1 MLQSTTRQGTDY
13 GVQRD
18 LEGEGVLNDSGNRG
32 PEHRTLRRDPE
43 SDVGPRSRSS
53 SRESNFS
60 GSMGSPKGSPVAG
73 KKLRKERIA
82 EEIKREDEGVVDRR
96 AERESDRD
104 YARFKF
110 LGGLKELGRL
120 APATTEAVVA
130 VANGLGLYKALL
142 LDMGV
147 PRDSIEKVM
156 QIYLSCYGHFLTKD
170 EGQGKLHHRGHRDR
184 RDNEDEVKQASSG
197 RGSGEKDHRGD
208 RRSNGE
214 RGYSTY
220 GAQLSSRED
229 SRGYRE
235 PRNADREVRGR
246 DLPVWTNTTLKNLSY
261 DGSTEWETFIHRF
274 KLVARQMGLD
284 DREKAEFLVST
295 LKGDAFKAI
304 MYMQRVHGDVSF
316 QDMCRRLET
325 RYEGDFSS
333 PTAAWIKL
341 DQAAQQQTE
350 SLYQWSDRLN
360 KIGDSIFRLDVG
372 GRRYLEPRLISKFC
386 FAAWDRD
393 AGFKA
398 MEQGPPQTLEAAV
411 DMVRWYQD
419 IKGAVDNSYAERPRA
434 NVRGWSPER
443 ENLDR
448 RDQYQG
454 RRDDGDGRFD
464 RYRDQYQ
471 SRRDDG
477 DSRFDRYR
485 VNSRAAQSQST
496 YRARSPE
503 FVGYG
508 GSASRAEDARDRE
521 WDSRDKYQV
530 RAVSGGLEAAVAELT
545 KQVGGLTQEFK
556 GLTQEVR
563 GMKSRLDS
571 VDTRLAKVEAWGSRL
586 DAVEQ
591 QLREQARSP
600 ARRRSPS
607 PGSKCFSC
615 GGEGHYRYECPRPP
629 TVTFED
635 QIRCLGCGERG
646 HSNASCPRSGS
657 HSSSLKGQGN

>member
-1 MLQSTTRQGTDY
+1 MDKPRPSTRQGTDY
-13 GVQRD
+13 GARD
-18 LEGEGVLNDSGNRG
+18 VTGGGSVDDSESRG
-32 PEHRTLRRDPE
+32 SDHHTWRKDPE
-43 SDVGPRSRSS
+43 SDVGLSAPRSRSS
-53 SRESNFS
+53 SRESKSS

-73 KKLRKERIA
+73 KKLRKEHIA
-82 EEIKREDEGVVDRR
+82 EDIKREDKGVVDRR

-120 APATTEAVVA
+120 APTTMEAVVA
-130 VANGLGLYKALL
+130 VAHEGVRLYKAFLGN
-142 LDMGV
+142 MGV

-170 EGQGKLHHRGHRDR
+170 EGQGKSHHQGHRDR
-184 RDNEDEVKQASSG
+184 RDNEDERKQASSG
-197 RGSGEKDHRGD
+197 WGSGQKDRRGD

-214 RGYSTY
+214 RGYSIY
-220 GAQLSSRED
+220 GAQLSSQED
-229 SRGYRE
+229 SRGCRE
-235 PRNADREVRGR
+235 HRNADREVRGR

-261 DGSTEWETFIHRF
+261 DGSTEWETYIHRF
-274 KLVARQMGLD
+274 KLVAGQMGLD
-284 DREKAEFLVST
+284 EREKAEFLVST

-304 MYMQRVHGDVSF
+304 MYMQRVHGDVTF
-316 QDMCRRLET
+316 QEVCRRLAK

-360 KIGDSIFRLDVG
+360 KIGDSIFRLDVK
-372 GRRYLEPRLISKFC
+372 GRSSLEPRLISKFC
-386 FAAWDRD
+386 FAARDRD

-398 MEQGPPQTLEAAV
+398 MENGPPQTLEDAV
-411 DMVRWYQD
+411 EMVKWYQD
-419 IKGAVDNSYAERPRA
+419 IQGAVDHSYAERPRA

-443 ENLDR
+443 ERRDR

-454 RRDDGDGRFD
+454 
-464 RYRDQYQ
+464 
-471 SRRDDG
+471 RRDDG

-508 GSASRAEDARDRE
+508 GSASRAEDARDCE

-545 KQVGGLTQEFK
+545 KQVG

-591 QLREQARSP
+591 QLRERARSP

-615 GGEGHYRYECPRPP
+615 GGEGHFRSECPRPP

-635 QIRCLGCGERG
+635 QFRCWNCGERG
-646 HSNASCPRSGS
+646 HSQAYCSRPRSRS
-657 HSSSLKGQGN
+657 ASPKGQGN